1 MADVASAFDLADR
14 DPVPW
19 SGPPT
24 VPSDVART
32 CELTFMCNGPPL
44 GHNVHPDDAGYRAI
58 ASAIA
63 EAVSGSPAGA

>member
-1 MADVASAFDLADR
+1 
-14 DPVPW
+14 VP
-19 SGPPT
+19 T
-24 VPSDVART
+24 DVART

-63 EAVSGSPAGA
+63 EAVAG